1 MSWMRFAAYTFL
13 SRSDTQWIRRRRLRG
28 ATLWLVRPVPAYE
41 STPMSAANVPYTGD
55 VVNNER
61 SGPSLGIIDNDPITL
76 GVLRSMLG
84 RLGFDVAWVART
96 GREAIA
102 RCDEEPTPDVVLV
115 DMSLPDMEGT
125 EVCRVVRTLD
135 NDTPLLAVTSY
146 PLECYAEQAAECGAQ
161 GIVGKTDVRRIAAA
175 ARAVASG
182 RVLPSPP
189 GCPGAVFGSPQ
200 ACREFDRRSDGVAPL
215 GSREV
220 QILELA
226 LRGYE
231 QDEMS
236 DRLGIAAATVR
247 TYTRRAR
254 EKLHCRTLA
263 QATAVWS
270 RLRWTFPYASMMRE
284 PKGGAGGRS
293 K

>member
-1 MSWMRFAAYTFL
+1 
-13 SRSDTQWIRRRRLRG
+13 
-28 ATLWLVRPVPAYE
+28 
-41 STPMSAANVPYTGD
+41 MSAANVPYTGD
-55 VVNNER
+55 VVNNAR

-84 RLGFDVAWVART
+84 RLGFDVAWVVRT

-102 RCDEEPTPDVVLV
+102 RCDEEPMPDVVLV

-125 EVCRVVRTLD
+125 EVCRAVRARD
-135 NDTPLLAVTSY
+135 CDTPLLAVTSY
-146 PLECYAEQAAECGAQ
+146 PLECYAKRAADCGAQ
-161 GIVGKTDVRRIAAA
+161 GIVEKTDVRRIAAA
-175 ARAVASG
+175 ALSLASG

-189 GCPGAVFGSPQ
+189 GCSGVVFNSPQ
-200 ACREFDRRSDGVAPL
+200 AWRRLDRRDDGVAPL

-270 RLRWTFPYASMMRE
+270 RLRRTFPYASMMRE